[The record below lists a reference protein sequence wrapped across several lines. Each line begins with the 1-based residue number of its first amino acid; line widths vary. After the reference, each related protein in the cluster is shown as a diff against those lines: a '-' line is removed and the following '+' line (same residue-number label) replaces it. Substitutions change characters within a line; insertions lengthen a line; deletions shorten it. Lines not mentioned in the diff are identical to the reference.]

1 MAKKETKRKAFNFLR
16 SYFDVLNELEKD
28 EDKLNFLLSVI
39 NKQFLNEDPKDL
51 NFVVNLCYQSQ
62 RHQIETSVK
71 GYQDKTGDILG
82 KTDDLEEL
90 KGGSVDPTEG
100 GAEGPS
106 VQEEEEEKEEEKEQV
121 VNIYRK
127 FEHLK
132 ITFEEFDKLAK
143 VYGNKQVDEILDQIE
158 NFKKNKKYKSL
169 YLTAKNWLKNT
180 KTTNTNEK
188 GNSKTPKRAAA
199 IDNFFGIPGQ

>member
-82 KTDDLEEL
+82 KTDDSEEL

-100 GAEGPS
+100 GAEGAS
-106 VQEEEEEKEEEKEQV
+106 VQEEEKEKEEEKEQV

-132 ITFEEFDKLAK
+132 ITFEEFDKLAN